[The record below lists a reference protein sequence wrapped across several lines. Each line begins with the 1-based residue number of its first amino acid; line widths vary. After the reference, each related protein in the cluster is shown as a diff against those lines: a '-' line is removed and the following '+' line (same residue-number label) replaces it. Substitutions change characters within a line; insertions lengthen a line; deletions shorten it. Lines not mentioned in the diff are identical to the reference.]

1 MKMTNTPASRGDVA
15 VGGLLGGL
23 AACVGGIVVGP
34 AGLVLG
40 VALGLGVAMERRR
53 QRSALQARIDNP
65 APVEWDV
72 VIERVNVGT
81 LSDAGLAE
89 LEKGVLEDWRVYRS
103 QALNLLGTAIR
114 AAQMLAWLVPVA
126 LFWVAL
132 AAAVVS
138 PEAFRGAVGD
148 LGAMTGMVSAIA
160 HVVLP
165 ATAILWVVLI
175 AVAVGFYPCL
185 GYVNMFGA
193 ETARAVRRR
202 VRVVAGGRMMLVPH
216 PASAVAA

>member
-1 MKMTNTPASRGDVA
+1 MKKTNTPASRGDVA

-23 AACVGGIVVGP
+23 AACVGGIAVGP
-34 AGLVLG
+34 AALVLG
-40 VALGLGVAMERRR
+40 AALGLGVAMERRR
-53 QRSALQARIDNP
+53 QRAVLQARIDNP

-103 QALNLLGTAIR
+103 QAFNILGTAIR
-114 AAQMLAWLVPVA
+114 AAQMLTWGVPVA

-138 PEAFRGAVGD
+138 PEVIRAVMSD
-148 LGAMTGMVSAIA
+148 LGAMTAMLSAIA
-160 HVVLP
+160 RVMLS
-165 ATAILWVVLI
+165 ATAILWVVLM

-202 VRVVAGGRMMLVPH
+202 VRVEAGGRMMLVPH
-216 PASAVAA
+216 PASAIAA